1 MLNLPQRFIPSGSG
15 KLARVA
21 LLSVVVLGI
30 VLGAA
35 LMALRYRVL
44 PEIENYHHEVA
55 ALVSRAVGL
64 PVTIGRIEADWHGLR
79 PRLVFT
85 DVRLLDGQGQNVLA
99 LQRVDNVVSW
109 MTLLSGEL
117 RLSALEVES
126 PDIAIRRD
134 QQGVMHIAGVALSAE
149 SGDGK
154 LADWLLHQARIV
166 VRNGRVTW
174 QDELYDRPSLVLNQV
189 QFLLENRGARHRF
202 AVRITP
208 PQQVSMPVEVRGDL
222 VGDSLAELSDWHG
235 EMFAQIEAADIRA
248 WENWLTL
255 PEGFSRATGGAR
267 AWFEIESGRLKRITA
282 DVDMRE
288 VQAQLG
294 QEAAPLDITVLH
306 GRLGIQ
312 ILKQG
317 FEVSTQALSLQMGN
331 GFSLRPTDLLLRLA
345 GGESDRFAAGEV
357 RANVIELAEL
367 PVLAEYVPLD
377 TAFRQ
382 KLAEFAPRGRI
393 TDLRVKWHD
402 DQDKRVRFDV
412 KAHFDAVA
420 VQRVGDFPGIEGLSG
435 QVSGSDNNGVL
446 ALDAPGLRLD
456 MPKLFIAPMSFDTL
470 TAQLAWRR
478 SRGEWIVQLN
488 DFSAR
493 NADAEASAYGSYQ
506 TKADGLGIAD
516 ITLNLSR
523 ASVQSVVRY
532 LPREEL
538 GEETMAWLQAGLLA
552 GEADEARLRLRGDL
566 DEFPFPDG
574 HKGVFQVRAK
584 AKDVVIDYAPGWPR
598 VEQARAMLSIDGPR
612 LQVDSDVA
620 MLAGATAQRVQVSIP
635 DMMSEEPVVQV
646 RGEASGETR
655 HGLNFIKRSPVRGYI
670 GGFTDDATA
679 RGSGKLDLQLDI
691 PLSEK
696 PVSLKGNY
704 HFVDNEVALGA
715 AIPLARKVSGDLSF
729 TEATLSTDNLQAQI
743 LGGPASVAIRTEEN
757 GALKVKLQGKADMNV
772 WRKLNPQPLLRSLS
786 GTADWAAD
794 IAVAGE
800 QFSIQ
805 VDSNLKGL
813 ASALPDPL
821 GKPAN
826 AVIPLK
832 FELRSAGAVQDVMWL
847 QYGSLINSRMVRQ
860 QDKRGVRQITR
871 GYINFGPPRRIVDK
885 SGIWLTGALPAL
897 SLDGWG
903 PVLAGGVG
911 TGDEFPPIDGAD
923 MIVQRLTGYGNVV
936 NGLNIHARNRD
947 GTITAQLASKEVNG
961 ELSWFPQGAGKL
973 VARFKNMTLVEI
985 EKRPADRATPAA
997 GKATEGTVRLQ
1008 DIPVLD
1014 VAIDNL
1020 VYQNRPLGKVE
1031 FYARQ
1036 QDKDVL
1042 LDHFRVSNPDGMLS
1056 VNGKWGDSPA
1066 QTHVVIKLELNDV
1079 GNMLGRSGY
1088 PNSIRNGKGVL
1099 DCDLVWAGAPETF
1112 SLAKMDGHLNL
1123 KMNKGQFLQLDPG
1136 AGKLLSVMSLQSLPK
1151 RITLDFTDV
1160 FSKGFEFDSIT
1171 GSAQI
1176 KQGVLLT
1183 DDFKIN
1189 GSAAA
1194 VNLSGQVDLNRETQN
1209 LRVRVLPTIGDSVSL
1224 LALAAVNPAVGAGV
1238 FIANK
1243 ILSDPLDKLV
1253 SFEYNVTGSWLDPKV
1268 EKTGQSKAVPK

>member
-1 MLNLPQRFIPSGSG
+1 MLNLPQRFIPSRSG

-21 LLSVVVLGI
+21 LLFVI
-30 VLGAA
+30 VLGMVLAGM
-35 LMALRYRVL
+35 LMTLRYRVL
-44 PEIENYHHEVA
+44 PEIENYHPEVV

-79 PRLVFT
+79 PRLVFF

-117 RLSALEVES
+117 RLSALEVDS

-134 QQGVMHIAGVALSAE
+134 KQGAMHIAGVQLSAQ

-174 QDELYDRPSLVLNQV
+174 QDELYDRPTLVLNQV
-189 QFLLENRGARHRF
+189 EFLLSNSGAHHRF

-208 PQQVSMPVEVRGDL
+208 PEQISTPVDVRGYL
-222 VGDSLAELSDWHG
+222 VGDSLVELSDWRG
-235 EMFAQIEAADIRA
+235 EVFAQIEAADVRA
-248 WENWLTL
+248 WESWLTF
-255 PEGFSRATGGAR
+255 PEGFSRARGGAR
-267 AWFEIESGRLKRITA
+267 AWFGIESGQLKRITA
-282 DVDMRE
+282 DVDMRD
-288 VQAQLG
+288 VQARLG
-294 QEAAPLDITVLH
+294 QETAPLDIATLH
-306 GRLGIQ
+306 GRLGVQ

-317 FEVSTQALSLQMGN
+317 FEVSTQALSLQMNN
-331 GFSLRPTDLLLRLA
+331 GFSLRPTDLLLRLT
-345 GGESDRFAAGEV
+345 GGEGDRFAAGEV
-357 RANVIELAEL
+357 RANMIELADL

-377 TAFRQ
+377 SVYRQ

-393 TDLRVKWHD
+393 TDMRVKWHG
-402 DQDKRVRFDV
+402 DQDKPVRFDV
-412 KAHFDAVA
+412 KAHFNALA
-420 VQRVGDFPGIEGLSG
+420 VQRVGDFPGVEGLSG

-446 ALDAPGLRLD
+446 SLDAPGLRLD
-456 MPKLFIAPMSFDTL
+456 APQLFIAPMSFDML
-470 TAQLAWRR
+470 TAQLGWRR
-478 SRGEWIVQLN
+478 SHGEWIVQLN
-488 DFSAR
+488 NFSAR
-493 NADAEASAYGSYQ
+493 NADAEGTAYGSYQ
-506 TKADGLGIAD
+506 TWANGMGIAD

-532 LPREEL
+532 LPREQL
-538 GEETMAWLQAGLLA
+538 GEETMVWLQSGLLA
-552 GEADEARLRLRGDL
+552 GEANEARLRLRGNL
-566 DEFPFPDG
+566 DDFPFPDG
-574 HKGVFQVRAK
+574 KKGQFQVRAK
-584 AKDVVIDYAPGWPR
+584 AQGVVIDYAPGWPR
-598 VEQARAMLSIDGPR
+598 VEEAKATLSIDGAR
-612 LQVDSDVA
+612 LQVDSDSA

-655 HGLNFIKRSPVRGYI
+655 HGLNFIKRSPVRDYI
-670 GGFTDDATA
+670 DGFTDDATA
-679 RGSGKLDLQLDI
+679 RGVGKLDLQLDI
-691 PLSEK
+691 PLSAK
-696 PVSLKGNY
+696 PVILKGNY
-704 HFVDNEVALGA
+704 HFVDNEVSLGA
-715 AIPLARKVSGDLSF
+715 AIPLARKVSGDLTF
-729 TEATLSTDNLQAQI
+729 TESALYTNNLQAQI
-743 LGGPASVAIRTEEN
+743 LGGPASAVIQTEAN

-794 IAVAGE
+794 IAVTGD
-800 QFSIQ
+800 QFSLL

-813 ASALPDPL
+813 TSALPEPL
-821 GKPAN
+821 VKSAN
-826 AVIPLK
+826 AAIPLK
-832 FELRSAGAVQDVMWL
+832 FEMRSAGALQDVMWL
-847 QYGSLINSRMVRQ
+847 QYGSLINARMVRQ

-871 GYINFGPPRRIVDK
+871 GYINFGPARRIVDK
-885 SGIWLTGALPAL
+885 NGIWLTGALPSL

-903 PVLAGGVG
+903 PVLAGGAG
-911 TGDEFPPIDGAD
+911 TSEMFPPIDGAD

-936 NGLNIHARNRD
+936 NGLNVHARNRD
-947 GTITAQLASKEVNG
+947 GTITAQLAAKEVNG
-961 ELSWFPQGAGKL
+961 ELSWFPQGDGKL
-973 VARFKNMTLVEI
+973 VARFRNMTLAET
-985 EKRPADRATPAA
+985 EKHAASRATSAP
-997 GKATEGTVRLQ
+997 GKGVEGTAKIPN
-1008 DIPVLD
+1008 IPVLD
-1014 VAIDNL
+1014 VVIDNL
-1020 VYQNRPLGKVE
+1020 VYQSRPLGKVE

-1036 QDKDVL
+1036 QEKDVL
-1042 LDHFRVSNPDGMLS
+1042 LDHFRVTNPDGMLS
-1056 VNGKWGDSPA
+1056 VNGKWGEAPA

-1088 PNSIRNGKGVL
+1088 PNSIKNGKGVL
-1099 DCDLVWAGAPETF
+1099 DCDLVWAGAPEEF

-1123 KMNKGQFLQLDPG
+1123 KMNNGQFLQLDPG

-1194 VNLSGQVDLNRETQN
+1194 VDLSGQVDLNRETQN

-1268 EKTGQSKAVPK
+1268 EKTGQSKAAPK